1 MSEIKVS
8 LNQTSQSIN
17 AGIAQT
23 SQSIGLNMETGIVN
37 KVYHDT
43 TLKGDGRPDNLLGLS
58 EEILARIDRGG
69 NTFVFEFDA
78 SQSEWIINHN
88 LNKKPTVTVVDSADT
103 VMTCAK
109 EYIDMNNVKITFNA
123 PFKGTAYLN

>member
-8 LNQTSQSIN
+8 VNQSSQSIN
-17 AGIAQT
+17 AEIAQT
-23 SQSIGLNMETGIVN
+23 SQSLGLSMEQGIVN

-58 EEILARIDRGG
+58 DEILRRI

-78 SQSEWIINHN
+78 SQSSWTINHN
-88 LNKKPTVTVVDSADT
+88 LNKRPSTTIVDSAEN
-103 VMTCAK
+103 VMTCAT
-109 EYIDMNNVKITFNA
+109 EYVDENTVIITFNA